1 MPMHAKLQTLV
12 LALMLCGGI
21 LRSEEAAPPVPPG
34 WDAIEALLQNLAADK
49 YTVRETATVKLAQ
62 VTSVDLLGRL
72 QELSTAADEDPEARV
87 RASRLM
93 SEMRE
98 RLGDAL
104 YSKDFYVLGPLP
116 FPEDDFQ
123 WGGENKPEWL
133 RHACVLDG
141 VKAIDPAAKF
151 KIKFD
156 KGKHTDGGQGGG
168 GIEEPELAWQRPHQ
182 NGKGTLDFRVLFP
195 DCPNYASA
203 FALTFIRSRG
213 LARAKLHIG
222 SDDGVAVWVNGA
234 CVHWNSVHRGVTKD
248 QDVVDVTLCDGWN
261 PVVLRVHQGWGG
273 WGLAL
278 RATDLRGRPLR
289 TEDIDPACGGEA
301 LPFIPA
307 PANPPVEAPPAK
319 AATDASAVKPPNAK
333 E

>member
-1 MPMHAKLQTLV
+1 MRTHPGAML
-12 LALMLCGGI
+12 LALLLCGSL
-21 LRSEEAAPPVPPG
+21 LRSEEAALPPDL
-34 WDAIEALLQNLAADK
+34 DALESLLEKLAADK
-49 YTVRETATVKLAQ
+49 FTVRETAMTRLAQ
-62 VTSVDLLGRL
+62 ITSVDLLGRL
-72 QELSTAADEDPEARV
+72 QELCANADEDPEARA
-87 RASRLM
+87 RAGRLA
-93 SEMRE
+93 SELRE

-133 RHACVLDG
+133 RHACLLDG
-141 VKAIDPAAKF
+141 VKAIDLTAKF
-151 KIKFD
+151 KLKYD
-156 KGKHTDGGQGGG
+156 KGKHSDGGQGGG
-168 GIEEPELAWQRPHQ
+168 GIEEPEIAWQRPHKE
-182 NGKGTLDFRVLFP
+182 GKGTLDFRTLFP

-234 CVHWNSVHRGVTKD
+234 CVHWNSVHRGVAKD
-248 QDVVDVTLCDGWN
+248 QDVADITLCDGWN

-273 WGLAL
+273 WAMTL
-278 RATDLRGRPLR
+278 RATDLRGRSLPAA
-289 TEDIDPACGGEA
+289 DMDPACGGEA
-301 LPFIPA
+301 LPLIPA
-307 PANPPVEAPPAK
+307 PTNPPAEATVAK
-319 AATDASAVKPPNAK
+319 AAADAPAARVPSTK